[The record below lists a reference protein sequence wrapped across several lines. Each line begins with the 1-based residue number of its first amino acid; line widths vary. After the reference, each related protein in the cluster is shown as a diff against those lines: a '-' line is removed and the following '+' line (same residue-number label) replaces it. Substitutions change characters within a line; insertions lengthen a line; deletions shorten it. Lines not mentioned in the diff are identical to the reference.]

1 MEILRPLLIWLTNFL
16 SLKNTTVN
24 FDRRC
29 NWPMSTNNW
38 KDWKII
44 NGVMKSK
51 DSKKCRNVKREEEK
65 LVLSLT
71 ASILMMIKYS
81 FDQK

>member
-1 MEILRPLLIWLTNFL
+1 
-16 SLKNTTVN
+16 
-24 FDRRC
+24 
-29 NWPMSTNNW
+29 MSTNNW

-44 NGVMKSK
+44 NGVMRSR